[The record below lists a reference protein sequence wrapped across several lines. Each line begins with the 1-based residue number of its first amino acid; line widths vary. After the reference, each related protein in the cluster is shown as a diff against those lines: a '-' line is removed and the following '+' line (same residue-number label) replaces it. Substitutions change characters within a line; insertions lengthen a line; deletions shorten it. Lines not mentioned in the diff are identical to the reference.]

1 MTPFFWLYK
10 NNWLKTKNTI
20 QLKKVIKGET
30 MLFNSLEKTYQ
41 AKVIL
46 LNNKW
51 KELYNYDMGRI
62 KKQKKFC
69 RRRFYRT

>member
-1 MTPFFWLYK
+1 
-10 NNWLKTKNTI
+10 
-20 QLKKVIKGET
+20 

-51 KELYNYDMGRI
+51 KELYNYDMGKI
-62 KKQKKFC
+62 KK
-69 RRRFYRT
+69 

>member
-1 MTPFFWLYK
+1 
-10 NNWLKTKNTI
+10 
-20 QLKKVIKGET
+20 

-51 KELYNYDMGRI
+51 KELNNYDMGRI
-62 KKQKKFC
+62 KKVEKIL
-69 RRRFYRT
+69 